1 MADLQDSAVLVTG
14 GSSGIGEGVALRL
27 GRDGA
32 RVGVGYHSGKE
43 RAEDVV
49 RRIEEAGGTAIA
61 VPGNVADEDEVSDA
75 FGTLLDAYG
84 RVDGV
89 VVNAG
94 LQADAPD
101 AEMSYEEWRKVL
113 SVDLDGAFLCA
124 REALRR
130 FEGQSRRGGVRAHG
144 SIVFVTSV
152 HQFIPWTGHANYAA
166 AKGGAGMLMRTLAQ
180 GAAERK
186 IRLNAVAPG
195 AIKTP
200 INEEVWNDEDKR
212 RQLLELI
219 PYGRLGEAEDVAACV
234 SWLLS
239 DEADYVTGTTL
250 TVDGGMA
257 LYPGFIGNG

>member
-1 MADLQDSAVLVTG
+1 
-14 GSSGIGEGVALRL
+14 
-27 GRDGA
+27 
-32 RVGVGYHSGKE
+32 
-43 RAEDVV
+43 
-49 RRIEEAGGTAIA
+49 
-61 VPGNVADEDEVSDA
+61 
-75 FGTLLDAYG
+75 
-84 RVDGV
+84 
-89 VVNAG
+89 
-94 LQADAPD
+94 
-101 AEMSYEEWRKVL
+101 
-113 SVDLDGAFLCA
+113 
-124 REALRR
+124 
-130 FEGQSRRGGVRAHG
+130 
-144 SIVFVTSV
+144 
-152 HQFIPWTGHANYAA
+152 
-166 AKGGAGMLMRTLAQ
+166 MLMRTLAQ

-250 TVDGGMA
+250 TVDGGMS